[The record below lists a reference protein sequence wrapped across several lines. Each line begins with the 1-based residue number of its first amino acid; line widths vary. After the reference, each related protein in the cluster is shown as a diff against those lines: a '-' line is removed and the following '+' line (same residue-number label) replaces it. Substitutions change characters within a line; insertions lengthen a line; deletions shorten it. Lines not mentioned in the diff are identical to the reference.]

1 MSSYFLG
8 LMSGTSM
15 DGVDAV
21 LADMGA
27 VRPKVMAA
35 HHHVM
40 PAALRHCLLH
50 IAHGESAPIAT
61 YAEAD
66 VLVGRLFAETALEL
80 LNRAH
85 VSPSTVRAIG
95 SHGQTVFHNPN
106 DATPTTLQ
114 IGDPNIIAE
123 ITGITTVADFRRRDI
138 AAGGQGAPLVPAF
151 HHAVFHDPAH
161 NRAVLNLGGM
171 ANITWLPRDPAAS
184 VTGFDTGPGNV
195 LMDMWT
201 QEVMQTPFDPE
212 GTWAASGQILPKL
225 LASMAKDAYFDLP
238 PPKSTGR
245 EYFHRAW
252 LQRHVEAVHLGELT
266 PELAADVQ
274 ATLCELT
281 ALTVAQ
287 ALHRWTHDV
296 AELIVCGGGTRNV
309 QLILR
314 LQALAGIRV
323 INSSSLGVD
332 PLHVE
337 ALAFAWLAKR
347 TLENQSGNLPSVTGA
362 KRPVVLGGIYPSSKE
377 KH

>member
-1 MSSYFLG
+1 MTSYFLG

-21 LADMGA
+21 LADMA
-27 VRPKVMAA
+27 AIRPKVIAA
-35 HHHVM
+35 HHQVM
-40 PAALRHCLLH
+40 PSSLRHCLMR
-50 IAHGESAPIAT
+50 IAHGESLPVAT

-66 VLVGRLFAETALEL
+66 VLVGRLFAATALEL

-85 VSPSTVRAIG
+85 VAPSAVRAIG
-95 SHGQTVFHNPN
+95 SHGQTIFHDPN
-106 DATPTTLQ
+106 SAAPTTLQ
-114 IGDPNIIAE
+114 IGDPNLIAE
-123 ITGITTVADFRRRDI
+123 LTGITTVADFRRRDI

-151 HHAVFHDPAH
+151 HHAVFQDPGQDK
-161 NRAVLNLGGM
+161 AVLNLGGM
-171 ANITWLPRDPAAS
+171 ANITWLPRNPEAP

-195 LMDMWT
+195 LMDMWA

-212 GTWAASGQILPKL
+212 GTWAASGQLLPKL

-252 LQRHVEAVHLGELT
+252 LQRHVEAVRLGELT

-287 ALHRWTHDV
+287 ALHRWTRDV
-296 AELIVCGGGTRNV
+296 TELIVCGGGTRNA
-309 QLILR
+309 QLMLR
-314 LQALAGIRV
+314 LQALAGIRIV
-323 INSSSLGVD
+323 NSSSLGVD

-347 TLENQSGNLPSVTGA
+347 TLENRSGNLPSVTGA
-362 KRPVVLGGIYPSSKE
+362 KHPVVLGGIYPGGAG